1 MSRSRNLLQI
11 YLVGFLN
18 LLVIIILGLMTSSC
32 SSRVVILDGMTQDV
46 ANNVIL
52 VLGQENIIA
61 NKQIEKGNLYAVT
74 VKKAEEVN
82 ALSILK
88 ANGLP
93 NKIYASMG
101 EIFKKD
107 SFISSPMEE
116 QGRFIYALQQQI
128 SQMLSQMH
136 GVVNVQTQVS
146 LPPPADDL
154 WRSDTIKPAASVL
167 IEYQRAYHLT
177 LYANRIKELVANSVP
192 GLTADRV
199 EVVFMVDHANS

>member
-1 MSRSRNLLQI
+1 MLRLQNLIRVCLAGCFNLL
-11 YLVGFLN
+11 F
-18 LLVIIILGLMTSSC
+18 IITLAGIISSC
-32 SSRVVILDGMTQDV
+32 SSRVVILEGLTQDV
-46 ANNVIL
+46 ANNVVLI
-52 VLGQENIIA
+52 LGQENIIA
-61 NKQIEKGNLYAVT
+61 NKQFEKGGVYTVT
-74 VKKAEEVN
+74 VRKSEEVE
-82 ALSILK
+82 ALSVLK

-116 QGRFIYALQQQI
+116 QGRFIFALQQEI

-136 GVVNVQTQVS
+136 GVVSVQTQVS

-177 LYANRIKELVANSVP
+177 LYTNRIKELVANSVP